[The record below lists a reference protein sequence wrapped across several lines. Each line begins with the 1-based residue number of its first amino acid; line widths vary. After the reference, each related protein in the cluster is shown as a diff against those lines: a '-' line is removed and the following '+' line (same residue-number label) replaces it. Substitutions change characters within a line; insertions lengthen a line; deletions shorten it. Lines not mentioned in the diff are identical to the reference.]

1 MLIDDQPLFS
11 VAIKLIANF
20 DDDNETLMSVIL
32 CMCTYVA
39 MHTYSATILC
49 SYILC
54 FTPHPHL

>member
-39 MHTYSATILC
+39 MYTYSATIPC
-49 SYILC
+49 RYILC